1 MEHSQNTCPVCN
13 TILQDNTQ
21 EDCDKCGWILKTES
35 LLDTK
40 TGSSI
45 LNWAICYYDKVVE
58 LEGRS
63 KYRQDRFNRRLDDQ
77 RDDII
82 LLQSQI
88 KDIFQHLPE
97 ITSSLLSKEPIIN
110 LEKTTLEN
118 SIDTQVD
125 LQNSIIEEV
134 ESINIDQQELYSSQE
149 EEHSSESS
157 ELPNPYQEII
167 SDYYHNPK
175 EFTIKYQVKVANTT
189 KESINAN
196 RGSEEKNVI
205 LEETN
210 RGNYWIFNFGDY
222 HYLVPVEDKYINQHS
237 YTTISTIFEGH
248 NYTPDYQKIQLIKP
262 AIVSID
268 PNTSPQ
274 TWRLQ
279 QQGELAFS

>member
-45 LNWAICYYDKVVE
+45 LNWAIRYYDKVVE

-63 KYRQDRFNRRLDDQ
+63 KYRQNRFNKRLDDQ

-97 ITSSLLSKEPIIN
+97 ITPSLLSKEPIIN
-110 LEKTTLEN
+110 LEKTTLDN

-125 LQNSIIEEV
+125 LQNSIVKEV
-134 ESINIDQQELYSSQE
+134 ESINIDRQEIVPSQQEENNSTI
-149 EEHSSESS
+149 S
-157 ELPNPYQEII
+157 ELPKPHQAII

-175 EFTIKYQVKVANTT
+175 EFTSKYQVKIANIT
-189 KESINAN
+189 KDCINAN
-196 RGSEEKNVI
+196 RGSEEKTVI

-210 RGNYWIFNFGDY
+210 RGNYWIFNFENY
-222 HYLVPVEDKYINQHS
+222 NYLVPVEDKYINQHN
-237 YTTISTIFEGH
+237 YTSTSTIFEGH
-248 NYTPDYQKIQLIKP
+248 NYTPDYKKIQLIKP
-262 AIVSID
+262 AIVSIN
-268 PNTSPQ
+268 PNTNPQ